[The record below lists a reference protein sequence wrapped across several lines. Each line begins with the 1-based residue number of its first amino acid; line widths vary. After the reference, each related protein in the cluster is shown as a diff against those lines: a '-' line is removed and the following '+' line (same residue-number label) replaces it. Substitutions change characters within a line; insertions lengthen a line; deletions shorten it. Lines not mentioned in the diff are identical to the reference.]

1 MVCGI
6 FIGGSNL
13 LLGIGANS
21 LLEYCFGRCRHKRG
35 AGRAPIASNKMQIDF
50 WGHFAEYYS
59 AMALRDRT
67 TLDSPADL
75 DPIDR
80 RILALLQQDAK
91 RSQADVAKEV
101 GLTAPSVNE
110 RIRKLERAGFIR
122 GYVALLDDR
131 KLGYDITAF
140 VEVFVE
146 HPKFETPFIEAVAEL
161 DEVLECHHITGE
173 FSLLLKVKVTDM
185 AAFRRL
191 LIEKLNTIRGVRQT
205 RTVMVLSTWKEQHRI
220 KVD

>member
-1 MVCGI
+1 MTLI
-6 FIGGSNL
+6 ERT
-13 LLGIGANS
+13 A
-21 LLEYCFGRCRHKRG
+21 LE
-35 AGRAPIASNKMQIDF
+35 N
-50 WGHFAEYYS
+50 GHG
-59 AMALRDRT
+59 
-67 TLDSPADL
+67 L

-80 RILALLQQDAK
+80 RILALLQDNAK
-91 RSQADVAKEV
+91 RSQAEVAKAV

-110 RIRKLERAGFIR
+110 RIRKLERAGYIR

-131 KLGYDITAF
+131 KLGHDITAF

-146 HPKFETPFIEAVAEL
+146 HPKYESAFIQVVSEL

-191 LIEKLNTIRGVRQT
+191 LIESLNTIRGVRQT
-205 RTVMVLSTWKEQHRI
+205 RTVMVLATSKEQHRI
-220 KVD
+220 KVI

>member
-1 MVCGI
+1 M
-6 FIGGSNL
+6 NL
-13 LLGIGANS
+13 AERTKVDN
-21 LLEYCFGRCRHKRG
+21 
-35 AGRAPIASNKMQIDF
+35 
-50 WGHFAEYYS
+50 GH
-59 AMALRDRT
+59 
-67 TLDSPADL
+67 DL

-80 RILALLQQDAK
+80 RILALLQEDAK
-91 RSQADVAKEV
+91 RSQAEVAKAV

-131 KLGYDITAF
+131 MLGHDITAF

-146 HPKFETPFIEAVAEL
+146 HPRFEAAFIQAVSEL

-185 AAFRRL
+185 TAFRRL
-191 LIEKLNTIRGVRQT
+191 LIEKLNAIRGVRQT
-205 RTVMVLSTWKEQHRI
+205 RTVMVLSTSKEQHRI

>member
-1 MVCGI
+1 
-6 FIGGSNL
+6 
-13 LLGIGANS
+13 
-21 LLEYCFGRCRHKRG
+21 
-35 AGRAPIASNKMQIDF
+35 MQIDF

-59 AMALRDRT
+59 EMALRDRT

-146 HPKFETPFIEAVAEL
+146 HPKFETPFIEAVATL